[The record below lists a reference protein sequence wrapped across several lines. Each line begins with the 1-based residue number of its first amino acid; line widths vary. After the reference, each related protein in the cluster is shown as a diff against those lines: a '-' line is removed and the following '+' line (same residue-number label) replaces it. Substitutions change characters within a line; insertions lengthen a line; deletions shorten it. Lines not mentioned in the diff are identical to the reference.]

1 MRIKFFAS
9 YAYLVG
15 VLMLFGMY
23 SCQTEPLDSE
33 QSLNATSNSASKT
46 SSAILDWSCSTTATE
61 VDLLAGQTMLVGK
74 VKVEVVDSDYKI
86 TYEITADG
94 YCLTSTHLSVVES
107 PELFPNNNG
116 NPTNGHFEYGD
127 DMLDCVTSATY
138 YVPTSKGTYIAA
150 HAVVNCVS
158 DVTSEAFEQSLP
170 EQVDVCVTAKGVPE
184 SYLEIEIAEGNSLSG
199 LFDAWC
205 VDQDATLNNNECF
218 TADVYSSYETLPV
231 GKFEKP
237 ENFGAVN
244 WLMNQGFIG
253 TEATPELGNY
263 TFGDIQIAIWNLVDD
278 SVCSVCQFTGPYD
291 NDRINM
297 LVEMALA
304 HNDFVPGCGDDIVII
319 LVPTDDK
326 QSIFITIPAPCG
338 DCEETAWGDGC
349 AFPGKN
355 WATYFQYDAG
365 L

>member
-1 MRIKFFAS
+1 MKIKFYASFAF
-9 YAYLVG
+9 LVG

-33 QSLNATSNSASKT
+33 QSLSTTSSSSSKT
-46 SSAILDWSCSTTATE
+46 SPVILDWSCSTTATE
-61 VDLLAGQTMLVGK
+61 VDLFAGQTILVGK
-74 VKVEVVDSDYKI
+74 VKVEVVGSDYKI
-86 TYEITADG
+86 TYTITDDG
-94 YCLTSTHLSVVES
+94 YCLTSTHLSVVTS

-127 DMLDCVTSATY
+127 DVLECVSTATY
-138 YVPTSKGTYIAA
+138 IVPTSKGEYIAA

-158 DVTSEAFEQSLP
+158 DVTSEGFEQSLP

-184 SYLEIEIAEGNSLSG
+184 SYFDIQIAEGNSLSG

-205 VDQDATLNNNECF
+205 ADQDATLNNNDCF
-218 TADVYSSYETLPV
+218 TADVYSSYEALPV

-263 TFGDIQIAIWNLVDD
+263 TFGDIQIAIWKLVDD
-278 SVCSVCQFTGPYD
+278 SVCSVCQFTGPYN

-304 HNDFVPGCGDDIVII
+304 HNDFVPSCGDDVVII
-319 LVPTDDK
+319 LIPTDNK

-338 DCEETAWGDGC
+338 DCEETAWGNGC

-355 WATYFQYDAG
+355 WATYFKYDAG